1 MIVALWRS
9 APSGGARKE
18 QVDTGLGVVSW
29 RKTVCE
35 EMALRM
41 PSHSMQETWLV
52 EQLGLQS
59 ACEGPK
65 QVIGAVDNAM

>member
-1 MIVALWRS
+1 M
-9 APSGGARKE
+9 
-18 QVDTGLGVVSW
+18 DTGLDVVSW

-35 EMALRM
+35 EMAVRI
-41 PSHSMQETWLV
+41 PSHSMRELWLV

-59 ACEGPK
+59 AREGPRSK